1 MNLNL
6 FDIVEKEKW
15 QKMQDGFSNALG
27 ICIQTV
33 DLEAVPLPDI
43 NNSNQFCM
51 DMINEADKNVKSS
64 CKECLKQLINNIRKD
79 KGHNYHICSV
89 SGGLYLYGIPIGI
102 EQEITLA
109 YVIVGPV
116 IVGKKKSREEY
127 NKIAEENNIETDYLM
142 KKITALKSFSF
153 NSIDATAE
161 LLHEVTHYIV
171 QLNYDIKKLKKR
183 FTVPGTLDN
192 VINNAYSSAYV
203 EEFLNALLEASL
215 HTTKSYTG
223 SIMVLDENKN
233 ELTIKFSR
241 GLTSEIT
248 KNTRVKIGEGIS
260 GVVARDRRPLLINDA
275 IHDSEIKGRLK
286 RPNIKSSIVYPLEVK
301 DRLLGVMNIN
311 DTGTTQRFNLETL
324 DLINSLSNL
333 AAVALAMFPK
343 TAA

>member
-6 FDIVEKEKW
+6 FDVVEKEKW

-33 DLEAVPLPDI
+33 DLEARPLPGI
-43 NNSNQFCM
+43 NSSNQFCLDIM
-51 DMINEADKNVKSS
+51 NAADKNIKGH
-64 CKECLKQLINNIRKD
+64 CEECSKQLLSGIRKD
-79 KGHNYHICSV
+79 KGHNYHICHV
-89 SGGLYLYGIPIGI
+89 GGLYLYGIPIEI
-102 EQEITLA
+102 EQNITLA
-109 YVIVGPV
+109 YVIIGPV
-116 IVGKKKSREEY
+116 IAGKKKSREEY
-127 NKIAEENNIETDYLM
+127 NKIAEENNIKPDYLLE
-142 KKITALKSFSF
+142 KIAVLKSFSF
-153 NSIDATAE
+153 NSIDSTVE
-161 LLHEVTHYIV
+161 LLHEVAHYIA

-183 FTVPGTLDN
+183 FAVPGPLDN

-203 EEFLNALLEASL
+203 EELLNALLEASL
-215 HTTKSYTG
+215 HTTKSYAG

-241 GLTSEIT
+241 GLDNEIA
-248 KNTRVKIGEGIS
+248 KNTKVKIGDGIS
-260 GVVARDRRPLLINDA
+260 GVVARDRKPLLINDSVQ
-275 IHDSEIKGRLK
+275 DSEIKDRLK

-311 DTGTTQRFNLETL
+311 DTGLAQRFNLETL
-324 DLINSLSNL
+324 DLINSLSTL